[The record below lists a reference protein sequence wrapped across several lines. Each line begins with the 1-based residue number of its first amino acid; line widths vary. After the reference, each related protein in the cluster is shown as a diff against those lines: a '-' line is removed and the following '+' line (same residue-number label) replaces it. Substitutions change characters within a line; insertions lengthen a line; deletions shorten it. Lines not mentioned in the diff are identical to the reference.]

1 MPSRDILQNQILPRL
16 SCDIEV
22 KLAEKL
28 SCIKGLTVS
37 VDGWTD
43 ISRCICM
50 LLWFQREKIYNITLV
65 KFSLLFNL

>member
-1 MPSRDILQNQILPRL
+1 MPSRDILRNQILPRF

-37 VDGWTD
+37 VDGWTGEIVIKAFLKALIFESSFD
-43 ISRCICM
+43 
-50 LLWFQREKIYNITLV
+50 LLTE
-65 KFSLLFNL
+65 